1 MKVWTVY
8 EMANRRGPGA
18 VYKYWAWYGGSGTGE
33 ERAAGSLLG
42 HCWHLASPRR
52 VSGSE
57 VVVRVLMLAWIFAFV
72 VFRALAAP
80 IAVVM
85 VAESGFFNV
94 LASVSELAA
103 LTAGFFGCVLC
114 ILVAAVLFW
123 GRQGWGLGIPSPFV
137 GAVLAAGI
145 FASVRGFGGPRGQG
159 LGISWPLPGCQSRFF
174 ARSRRVSVSV
184 IGAPFCSGVR
194 VFLEP
199 PLH

>member
-1 MKVWTVY
+1 M
-8 EMANRRGPGA
+8 
-18 VYKYWAWYGGSGTGE
+18 
-33 ERAAGSLLG
+33 LG

-52 VSGSE
+52 VSGSQ

-94 LASVSELAA
+94 LASVRELAA

-123 GRQGWGLGIPSPFV
+123 GRQGWGLGIPPPHLGCPFLQASEEIVIFSGRPLLDLFSYSALFGSTVLHV
-137 GAVLAAGI
+137 GSLCG
-145 FASVRGFGGPRGQG
+145 
-159 LGISWPLPGCQSRFF
+159 W
-174 ARSRRVSVSV
+174 
-184 IGAPFCSGVR
+184 FCW
-194 VFLEP
+194 
-199 PLH
+199 